1 MLKSL
6 QTLKLSKEGVK
17 ETTVLSLKHLMLKTW
32 VNLMFFTQYT
42 SIL

>member
-17 ETTVLSLKHLMLKTW
+17 ETTVLSLKDLMLKTW
-32 VNLMFFTQYT
+32 VNLMFFTQHT
-42 SIL
+42 SIV